1 LRVDQDRHGEAEPLD
16 TGCDLAELFGR
27 MGSRIAF
34 AGGQPRYRNK
44 FDPAVPLLQLTT
56 RLAHRVGR
64 SVVLPIDAL
73 KKAR

>member
-1 LRVDQDRHGEAEPLD
+1 VKPNRLILAAIWRSCLGEWVRAL
-16 TGCDLAELFGR
+16 LLQAV
-27 MGSRIAF
+27 S
-34 AGGQPRYRNK
+34 YRNK